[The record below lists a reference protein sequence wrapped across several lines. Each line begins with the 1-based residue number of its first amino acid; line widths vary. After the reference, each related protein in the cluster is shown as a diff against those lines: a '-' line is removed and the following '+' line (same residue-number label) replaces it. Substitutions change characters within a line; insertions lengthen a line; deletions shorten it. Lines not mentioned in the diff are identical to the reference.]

1 MDTVVQFLEFFGIT
15 PTTRPFFCLALLVIA
30 GFIYMRISIGRPV
43 SKMKDNLLV
52 LITHLASSRGK
63 LDTSLIKQM
72 SPLQIQPA
80 GQAILQEVGF
90 PKIFEDNKEKF
101 FSIIRN
107 KKPQTKLEVES
118 YAIYSFIEVMT
129 TDGILNRVKVY
140 LYEHPNIRETFPTL
154 AGVYI
159 RDKYLEE
166 NQNIKE

>member
-1 MDTVVQFLEFFGIT
+1 MDTVLKLLDLFGVT
-15 PTTRPFFCLALLVIA
+15 PTTRPFFFLGVLVIV
-30 GFIYMRISIGRPV
+30 GFIYMRISIGKPI

-52 LITHLASSRGK
+52 LITHMASSRGK

-80 GQAILQEVGF
+80 GQKILQEVGF

-107 KKPQTKLEVES
+107 KKPETKLEVES
-118 YAIYSFIEVMT
+118 YSIYSFIEIMT

-159 RDKYLEE
+159 RDKFLEE
-166 NQNIKE
+166 NPKIKE